1 MSTSVDAEQ
10 AWRALQRIRVPQER
24 VYDEFERS
32 SSGGPRATYTTAAIM
47 WAFLASLG
55 LELPRWGVGLVL
67 ATYVTLLGTLAVLH
81 FRRSRMQLHH
91 SRGNWRMVVT
101 ALAAAV
107 VTGVTVVASGRLVDP
122 LAPLAASLIQATA
135 SAAVFLLFVRPT
147 SRWAI
152 GSVRRSGEWATLGGT
167 DR

>member
-10 AWRALQRIRVPQER
+10 AWHALQRIRVPQER
-24 VYDEFERS
+24 VYDEFERT

-55 LELPRWGVGLVL
+55 LDLPPWGVGLVL
-67 ATYVTLLGTLAVLH
+67 AAYVALLGGLAVLN

-91 SRGNWRMVVT
+91 SHSNWRLGVT
-101 ALAAAV
+101 FVAAAV
-107 VTGVTVVASGRLVDP
+107 VTGGTIVGVGRLVDSLEP
-122 LAPLAASLIQATA
+122 IVASLIQATV
-135 SAAVFLLFVRPT
+135 SAVVFVLFVRPA

-152 GSVRRSGEWATLGGT
+152 GSVRRNAEGAG
-167 DR
+167 R